1 MQIKT
6 TVRNHFTSTKT
17 ATIKKTVC
25 AGENVEKLGPSY
37 VARTDVKWYSLCGKQ
52 FCGSSE
58 GFNNH
63 QMTSN
68 STLRYIAKRNENI
81 STILSTFASWLFF
94 MVTGWLTHSLTSLP
108 NLRTEESKNKWKKFQ
123 TWLLFRSAM
132 RFLGGGFPRNF
143 VCSLECLSF
152 GHPWMK
158 VTIGKVSEDMIRPT
172 TLLIVCPD
180 NLIITCFI

>member
-1 MQIKT
+1 
-6 TVRNHFTSTKT
+6 
-17 ATIKKTVC
+17 
-25 AGENVEKLGPSY
+25 
-37 VARTDVKWYSLCGKQ
+37 
-52 FCGSSE
+52 
-58 GFNNH
+58 
-63 QMTSN
+63 
-68 STLRYIAKRNENI
+68 
-81 STILSTFASWLFF
+81 
-94 MVTGWLTHSLTSLP
+94 
-108 NLRTEESKNKWKKFQ
+108 
-123 TWLLFRSAM
+123 M